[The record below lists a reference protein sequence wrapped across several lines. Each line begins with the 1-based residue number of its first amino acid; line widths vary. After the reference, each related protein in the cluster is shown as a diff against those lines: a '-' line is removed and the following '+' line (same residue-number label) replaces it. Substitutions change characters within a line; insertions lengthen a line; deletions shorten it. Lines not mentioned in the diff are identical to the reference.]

1 MMDSINMKFDRWVL
15 WTMRNMLPRLVVAI
29 LAASCLDL
37 SSMAARVAHAE
48 EVIRLDFEQPD
59 KDGTPKG
66 WKRILKD
73 GTGTAKVVS
82 HSGRTELQTETT
94 QALIRFEREVEV
106 EPTEGMR
113 IAWEWKVD
121 EMPATPEFKTWDN
134 GGRKEPYRTN
144 SPIQVLVAFRNG
156 RSVYVIHYVW
166 EPTVEVDATW
176 YEQETKYGVV
186 TMNYV
191 RQVVQSGT
199 ERMHDWHPHEQDV
212 VADFKALFPG
222 KKVPKVVMVA
232 IQSVSSYA
240 EGEGAKSRAAI
251 SNLRLLQK

>member
-1 MMDSINMKFDRWVL
+1 MFR
-15 WTMRNMLPRLVVAI
+15 R
-29 LAASCLDL
+29 LAAITLVINYLCQPGL
-37 SSMAARVAHAE
+37 ATRIAQAE
-48 EVIRLDFEQPD
+48 EITRLDFEQPD
-59 KDGTPKG
+59 KEGTPKG
-66 WKRILKD
+66 WKRILKE
-73 GTGTAKVVS
+73 GTGTAKVVGK
-82 HSGRTELQTETT
+82 SGRTELHTET
-94 QALIRFEREVEV
+94 AEGLLRFERELEV
-106 EPTEGMR
+106 ETTEGLR

-121 EMPATPEFKTWDN
+121 EMPATPEFKAWDE

-199 ERMHDWHPHEQDV
+199 ERMHDWHPHKQDV
-212 VADFKALFPG
+212 VADFKTLFPG
-222 KKVPKVVMVA
+222 KKVPKIVMVA

-240 EGEGAKSRAAI
+240 EGEGSKSRAAI

>member
-1 MMDSINMKFDRWVL
+1 MMDSTDMKFDRWVL
-15 WTMRNMLPRLVVAI
+15 WTMRNMLPRLIVAM
-29 LAASCLDL
+29 LAANCLDL
-37 SSMAARVAHAE
+37 CSLTAQIAHAE
-48 EVIRLDFEQPD
+48 EIVRLDFEQPD
-59 KDGTPKG
+59 KAGTPKG
-66 WKRILKD
+66 WKRILKE
-73 GTGTAKVVS
+73 GTGTAKVVGK
-82 HSGRTELQTETT
+82 SGRTELHTET
-94 QALIRFEREVEV
+94 AEGLLRFERELEV
-106 EPTEGMR
+106 DPTEGLR

-121 EMPATPEFKTWDN
+121 EMPATPEFKVWDD

-191 RQVVQSGT
+191 RQVVQSGP
-199 ERMHDWHPHEQDV
+199 ERMHEWHPHEHDA
-212 VADFKALFPG
+212 VADFKTLFPG
-222 KKVPKVVMVA
+222 KKVPKIVMVA

-251 SNLRLLQK
+251 SKLRFVQK

>member
-1 MMDSINMKFDRWVL
+1 MIR
-15 WTMRNMLPRLVVAI
+15 RLIAI
-29 LAASCLDL
+29 SLAVCWLGVCNSASRTA
-37 SSMAARVAHAE
+37 SAE
-48 EVIRLDFEQPD
+48 DVTRLDFEQPD

-73 GTGTAKVVS
+73 GTATAKVGS
-82 HSGRTELQTETT
+82 HSGRSELHTETT
-94 QALIRFEREVEV
+94 EGLLRFEHELDV
-106 EPTEGMR
+106 EPTDGLR

-121 EMPATPEFKTWDN
+121 KMPATPEFKAWDD
-134 GGRKEPYRTN
+134 GGRKEPYRSN

-191 RQVVQSGT
+191 RQVVQSGA

-222 KKVPKVVMVA
+222 KKVPKIVMVA

-251 SNLRLLQK
+251 ANLRLLQK

>member
-1 MMDSINMKFDRWVL
+1 MFS
-15 WTMRNMLPRLVVAI
+15 RLSAVTVTAVC
-29 LAASCLDL
+29 LSLCSVASCI
-37 SSMAARVAHAE
+37 AHADD
-48 EVIRLDFEQPD
+48 ITHLDFEQPD

-73 GTGTAKVVS
+73 GVGTAKVVN
-82 HSGRTELQTETT
+82 HSGRSELQTETT
-94 QALIRFEREVEV
+94 QALIRFEREVEI
-106 EPTEGMR
+106 EPSEGLR

-121 EMPATPEFKTWDN
+121 EMPATPEIKAWDD
-134 GGRKEPYRTN
+134 GGRKEPYRSN

-191 RQVVQSGT
+191 RQVVQSGK
-199 ERMHDWHPHEQDV
+199 ERLHDWHPHERDV
-212 VADFKALFPG
+212 VADFKSLFPG
-222 KKVPKVVMVA
+222 KKVPKIVMVA
-232 IQSVSSYA
+232 IQNVSSYA

-251 SNLRLLQK
+251 ANLRLQRK

>member
-1 MMDSINMKFDRWVL
+1 RLLVESDVQSALSSGGPSQEHR
-15 WTMRNMLPRLVVAI
+15 MLRRLAI
-29 LAASCLDL
+29 LMLSVCCLGPCLASR
-37 SSMAARVAHAE
+37 SAHAE
-48 EVIRLDFEQPD
+48 EAIHLDFEQPD

-73 GTGTAKVVS
+73 GTATAKVVS
-82 HSGRTELQTETT
+82 RSGRTELQTETT
-94 QALIRFEREVEV
+94 QALIRFERELEV
-106 EPTEGMR
+106 EPTEDLR

-121 EMPATPEFKTWDN
+121 EMPATPEFKAWDD
-134 GGRKEPYRTN
+134 GGRKEPYRSN

-191 RQVVQSGT
+191 RQVVQSGRV
-199 ERMHDWHPHEQDV
+199 RMHDWHSHERDV
-212 VADFKALFPG
+212 VADF
-222 KKVPKVVMVA
+222 
-232 IQSVSSYA
+232 
-240 EGEGAKSRAAI
+240 
-251 SNLRLLQK
+251 

>member
-1 MMDSINMKFDRWVL
+1 MFS
-15 WTMRNMLPRLVVAI
+15 RLSVAAVAVI
-29 LAASCLDL
+29 CLSLFSPASRAAW
-37 SSMAARVAHAE
+37 AE
-48 EVIRLDFEQPD
+48 DVTRLDFEQAD
-59 KDGTPKG
+59 RDGAPKG
-66 WKRILKD
+66 WKRIVKD
-73 GTGTAKVVS
+73 GTATAKVVS
-82 HSGRTELQTETT
+82 HSGRAELQTETT

-106 EPTEGMR
+106 EPTEGLR

-121 EMPATPEFKTWDN
+121 EMPATPEFKAWDD
-134 GGRKEPYRTN
+134 GGRKEPYRSN

-191 RQVVQSGT
+191 RQVVQSGK
-199 ERMHDWHPHEQDV
+199 ERMRDWHAHEQDV
-212 VADFKALFPG
+212 VADFKKLFPG
-222 KKVPKVVMVA
+222 RKVPKIVMVA
-232 IQSVSSYA
+232 IQNVSSYA

-251 SNLRLLQK
+251 ANLRLAQK